1 MQKCQAHEKQGKM
14 KEVLQIVENQ
24 GHTTTVCP
32 GLDPGS
38 DIAHLWKKW
47 WNRNKVLGLVDSV
60 VLMLIS

>member
-1 MQKCQAHEKQGKM
+1 MQKCQAHEKQGTM

-24 GHTTTVCP
+24 GHTTTICP

-47 WNRNKVLGLVDSV
+47 
-60 VLMLIS
+60 